1 MNCDADEIATRF
13 HTCMDKTEV
22 MPIREGYLTLNSKV
36 CLLVQGKQV
45 TSNFQHLVCHHIQGQ
60 KHYTSLKC
68 KHGSNNAVWNSID
81 WTTMKG
87 AFLTLGPMKWIK
99 TSKQVHGWL
108 NTGQQKSKILP
119 DVVDAH
125 KCPCCQVDNES
136 HEHIL
141 LCPAGSAHHK
151 WYELVHSMS
160 QEILWTQTCTVQL
173 LFVWFIRSWLVS
185 PEALKP
191 DVSLVPEAQC
201 DLVVKALED
210 QECIG
215 WHLAM
220 HGYWLKQALGASSDG
235 TPDNCTIN
243 WPR

>member
-1 MNCDADEIATRF
+1 MSDDVDIISHVSDQIKASSLCHHLNWVKAHQDDKHPYQELNIWGHMNCDADEIATRF

-151 WYELVHSMS
+151 
-160 QEILWTQTCTVQL
+160 
-173 LFVWFIRSWLVS
+173 
-185 PEALKP
+185 
-191 DVSLVPEAQC
+191 
-201 DLVVKALED
+201 
-210 QECIG
+210 
-215 WHLAM
+215 
-220 HGYWLKQALGASSDG
+220 
-235 TPDNCTIN
+235 
-243 WPR
+243 